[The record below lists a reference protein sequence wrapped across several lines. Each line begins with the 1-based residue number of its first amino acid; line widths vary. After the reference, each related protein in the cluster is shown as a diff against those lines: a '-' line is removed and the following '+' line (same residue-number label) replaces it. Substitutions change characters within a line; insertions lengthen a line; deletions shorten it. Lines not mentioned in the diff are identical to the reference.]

1 MAGAAADVAGIIDPS
16 PASDIVGADI
26 SIARSDYWGAALS
39 TVAERFTG
47 REAINELFSF
57 DVDAL
62 STSTDLNLA
71 DFIDEEPTITLLQPD
86 GSRRAWH
93 GLCTD
98 AAWLGANGGMA
109 RYRLNLQPALALLG
123 LRRDSYIFQYKDAR
137 DLIDELLA
145 DDPQVRCRGQVYQ
158 EIRL

>member
-1 MAGAAADVAGIIDPS
+1 MVGAAADVAGIIDPS
-16 PASDIVGADI
+16 TASEIVGAGI
-26 SIARSDYWGAALS
+26 SIARGDYWGAALS

-47 REAINELFSF
+47 REAVHELFSF

-71 DFIDEEPTITLLQPD
+71 DFIGEELTIALLQPD

-93 GLCTD
+93 GLRTD
-98 AAWLGANGGMA
+98 AVWLGANGGLA
-109 RYRLNLQPALALLG
+109 RYRLHLQPALALLG
-123 LRRDSYIFQYKDAR
+123 LRRDSYIFQDKDTR
-137 DLIDELLA
+137 DLIGELLA
-145 DDPQVRCRGQVYQ
+145 DDPQVRCWRQVYQ